1 MGEND
6 VMENNTEDVSE
17 TDSEEEMTMG
27 DLSGPALTISVQMPV
42 EILYSTVFGDDTTF
56 YESWMNKSLAFDIE
70 MGDWQEASD
79 DYPGS
84 NGYREMD
91 YKVKLEEKSMFIT
104 EDYVNLKTKQ
114 VLYVGNATKGD
125 DYQYIVDNHNYMSGI
140 PFSNTF
146 HYVARHSFKS
156 ISLTETDVR
165 VSCELRFTSEPW
177 AMVKTQ
183 LENSVFSG
191 FKTNYQLLEDLLVST
206 FEYEDSTTYE
216 YEDSTNAD
224 DLSAYEDSTSTTT
237 AAQYSATPT
246 QDLFTIDIEGSAIE
260 DNDN

>member
-1 MGEND
+1 MGEN
-6 VMENNTEDVSE
+6 TEVAE
-17 TDSEEEMTMG
+17 TEEETTMG

-42 EILYSTVFGDDTTF
+42 EILYSTVFGNDTAF
-56 YESWMNKSLAFDIE
+56 YESWMNKSLAFDID
-70 MGDWQEASD
+70 MGDWEEASD

-84 NGYREMD
+84 NGFREMA

-104 EDYVNLKTKQ
+104 EDYINLKTIQ
-114 VLYVGNATKGD
+114 VLFVGNATKGD

-216 YEDSTNAD
+216 YEDST
-224 DLSAYEDSTSTTT
+224 STTT

-260 DNDN
+260 D

>member
-1 MGEND
+1 MGEN
-6 VMENNTEDVSE
+6 TEVAE
-17 TDSEEEMTMG
+17 TEEETTMG
-27 DLSGPALTISVQMPV
+27 DLSGPALTIAVQMPV
-42 EILYSTVFGDDTTF
+42 EILYSTVFGNDTTF

-70 MGDWQEASD
+70 MGDWEEASD

-84 NGYREMD
+84 NGFRE
-91 YKVKLEEKSMFIT
+91 
-104 EDYVNLKTKQ
+104 EDYINLKTKQ
-114 VLYVGNATKGD
+114 VLYIGNATKGD